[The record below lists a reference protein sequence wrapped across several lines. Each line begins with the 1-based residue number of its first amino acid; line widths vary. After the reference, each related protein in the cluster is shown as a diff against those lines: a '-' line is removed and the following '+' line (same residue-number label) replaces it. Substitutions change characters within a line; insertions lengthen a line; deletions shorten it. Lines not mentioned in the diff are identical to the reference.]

1 MGADPVSLT
10 IMAAAAA
17 TSAIAS
23 GIEQHNQLKGQSK
36 ALKQQ
41 ARLLE
46 QQEKRTR
53 LEGSL
58 NEDAQRAQNRQ
69 AMANSRA
76 MMSEMGIGDSVTAIN
91 VLAQD
96 AANAEQNALNMRYRT
111 DTEAANYQQQ
121 AGDARFGAKQ
131 AKKQARRAFYMGLL
145 QGGADAFKTYAG
157 NKTPTDPGAKDAG
170 NSKSGFSWLWGSN
183 E

>member
-36 ALKQQ
+36 ALNQQ
-41 ARLLE
+41 AKLLE

-76 MMSEMGIGDSVTAIN
+76 MMGEMGIGDSVTAVN

-96 AANAEQNALNMRYRT
+96 AANAEQNVN
-111 DTEAANYQQQ
+111 
-121 AGDARFGAKQ
+121 
-131 AKKQARRAFYMGLL
+131 
-145 QGGADAFKTYAG
+145 
-157 NKTPTDPGAKDAG
+157 
-170 NSKSGFSWLWGSN
+170 GFSS
-183 E
+183 